1 MSFFYLSEEFNCN
14 TLFSNN
20 VHSVRYRPN
29 CKPLRETK
37 ITEVDYLGR
46 YQIGSKCKG
55 SEEKA
60 GIYFH
65 SISAIQMNVSTSVP
79 KKRDDSRFKLSRLL
93 ILDSLLSCSRIQI
106 LAKKQNRF
114 WIHEF
119 PPKTYPGKYL
129 NQCLQYI
136 VILTTGSIV
145 FCLEIID

>member
-1 MSFFYLSEEFNCN
+1 M
-14 TLFSNN
+14 
-20 VHSVRYRPN
+20 RYRPN

-37 ITEVDYLGR
+37 ITEVNYLGR

-65 SISAIQMNVSTSVP
+65 RISAIQMDVSTSVP

-93 ILDSLLSCSRIQI
+93 ILDSLLLCSRIQI

-136 VILTTGSIV
+136 ENTSWKVLAYGIYARVVDVSEILLVRCAHS
-145 FCLEIID
+145 FDF